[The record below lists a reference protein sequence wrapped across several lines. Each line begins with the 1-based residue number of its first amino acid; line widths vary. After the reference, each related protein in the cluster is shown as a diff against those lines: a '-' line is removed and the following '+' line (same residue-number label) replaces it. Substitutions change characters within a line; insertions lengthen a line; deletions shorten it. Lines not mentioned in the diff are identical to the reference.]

1 MGAFEARGTLA
12 KAIHDLTLKWQ
23 DVKMNWNDPQAE
35 AIEKQYLQPLEI
47 DLRMA
52 VSAID
57 QLAIM
62 LSQAKRDCG
71 D

>member
-1 MGAFEARGTLA
+1 MGAFEARGILA

-35 AIEKQYLQPLEI
+35 SLEKQYLQPLEM

-52 VSAID
+52 VSAMD
-57 QLAIM
+57 QLAIL
-62 LSQAKRDCG
+62 LSQAKRDCE
-71 D
+71 